1 MFWFLKSSVV
11 SESKST
17 IIPGMEFLIFFC
29 QIFVAYSLYSLLTV
43 VMPIWRGDNH
53 KGSLP

>member
-17 IIPGMEFLIFFC
+17 IIPGMEFLIFC